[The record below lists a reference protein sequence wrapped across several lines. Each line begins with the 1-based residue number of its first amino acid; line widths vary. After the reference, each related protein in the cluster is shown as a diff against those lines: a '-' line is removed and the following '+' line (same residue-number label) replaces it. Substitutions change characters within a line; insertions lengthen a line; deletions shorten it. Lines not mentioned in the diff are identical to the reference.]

1 MFKTRYIHRTAAAL
15 LGAAV
20 LAVCFSW
27 TGCNRETPSNG
38 DVWAK
43 VDGTPIY
50 RSQVE
55 TYYKNRMAT
64 LPDPGK
70 AEQALSFKLNI
81 LNELID
87 DQILVEH
94 AAHAHITVS
103 EAEVDT
109 RVAALR
115 SPYTKEEFAQR
126 LKNQG
131 LTESTLRQEVRKTL
145 TIEKLINKEIISRI
159 KVSNAEITDFYK
171 RNKANFKVP
180 ETEYHLAQILV
191 TPVPDPQIR
200 NLMNDD
206 AKNEVEARRKVRALY
221 AQLKQGA
228 DFSKLAQEYSEDP
241 RTAPG
246 GGDMGFIPAS
256 ALAANRQLGQTITS
270 LKVGEVGGIIHDAR
284 GYHIIKLLGREQAG
298 QRELSDPQ
306 VQSAIRQSLTNEK
319 EESLKAAYIEV
330 LRDRAKIQNFLAEKV
345 VAAAGNGAAIH

>member
-1 MFKTRYIHRTAAAL
+1 MIKSENHNSKVM
-15 LGAAV
+15 AV
-20 LAVCFSW
+20 LHTILVALIIVAA
-27 TGCNRETPSNG
+27 GCNKKGSTGRG
-38 DVWAK
+38 VWAE
-43 VDGTPIY
+43 VDGTPIS
-50 RSQVE
+50 RDQVE
-55 TYYKNRMAT
+55 TYYKNRMAA
-64 LPDPGK
+64 LPDSSKP
-70 AEQALSFKLNI
+70 EQALSVKLNI

-109 RVAALR
+109 RIAGLR
-115 SPYTKEEFAQR
+115 SPYSKEEFANR
-126 LKNQG
+126 LKSQG
-131 LTESTLRQEVRKTL
+131 LTEPDLRQEVRKTL

-159 KVSNAEITDFYK
+159 NVTDAEIATYYN

-206 AKNEVEARRKVRALY
+206 AKNDTEAQRKVRALY
-221 AQLKQGA
+221 VQLKKGA

-246 GGDMGFIPAS
+246 GGDMGFIPTS
-256 ALAANRQLGQTITS
+256 ALVSNHPLAQTIPSMQT
-270 LKVGEVGGIIHDAR
+270 GQIGGIIHDGR
-284 GYHIIKLLGREQAG
+284 GYHIIKLLGREEAG

-306 VQSAIRQSLTNEK
+306 VQSSIRQSLTNEK
-319 EESLKAAYIEV
+319 EEALKAAYIEV
-330 LRDRAKIQNFLAEKV
+330 LRDRAKVDNFLAQKIVES
-345 VAAAGNGAAIH
+345 AGSAAGLQ

>member
-1 MFKTRYIHRTAAAL
+1 VGIAL
-15 LGAAV
+15 V
-20 LAVCFSW
+20 LA
-27 TGCNRETPSNG
+27 GCSKKTPSNG
-38 DVWAK
+38 GIWAK
-43 VDGTPIY
+43 VDGTPIS
-50 RSQVE
+50 RAQVE
-55 TYYKNRMAT
+55 TYYKNRMAA
-64 LPDPGK
+64 LPDSSKP
-70 AEQALSFKLNI
+70 EQALSARLNI

-109 RVAALR
+109 RIAGLR
-115 SPYTKEEFAQR
+115 SPYSKEEFEKR
-126 LKNQG
+126 LSGQG
-131 LTESTLRQEVRKTL
+131 LTEATLRQEVRKTL

-159 KVSNAEITDFYK
+159 AVTDAEIADYYN

-191 TPVPDPQIR
+191 TPVQDPQIR

-206 AKNEVEARRKVRALY
+206 AKNEVEAQRKVRALDT
-221 AQLKQGA
+221 QLKKGA

-256 ALAANRQLGQTITS
+256 ALASNRPLAQTIAS
-270 LKVGEVGGIIHDAR
+270 MQVGEIGGIIHDGR
-284 GYHIIKLLGREQAG
+284 GYHIIKLLGREEAG

-306 VQSAIRQSLTNEK
+306 VQSSIRQSLTNEK
-319 EESLKAAYIEV
+319 EEALKAAYIEV
-330 LRDRAKIQNFLAEKV
+330 LRDRAKVENFLAQKIVES
-345 VAAAGNGAAIH
+345 AGNAEALH